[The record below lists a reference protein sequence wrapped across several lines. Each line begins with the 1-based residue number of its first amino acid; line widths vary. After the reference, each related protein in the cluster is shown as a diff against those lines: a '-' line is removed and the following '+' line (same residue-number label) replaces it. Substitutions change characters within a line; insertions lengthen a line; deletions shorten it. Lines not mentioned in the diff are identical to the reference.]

1 MVIAFVRIKNNYFN
15 HQKQIITTMKRT
27 AKAHWEGNL
36 KEGKGDLSTQSGI
49 LEKTKYSFKTRFE
62 EGEKGTN
69 PEELLAAAHAGCF
82 TMAVSA
88 ILTEKGISATSL
100 DTEATLTMEGLSI
113 KTIHLNITGKVPGIS
128 ADDFTAITKDAEKN
142 CLVSKVL
149 SIPITSESHFT
160 A

>member
-1 MVIAFVRIKNNYFN
+1 ML
-15 HQKQIITTMKRT
+15 RT

-36 KEGKGDLSTQSGI
+36 KEGKGSLSTQSGI
-49 LEKTKYSFKTRFE
+49 LEKTNYSFKTRFE

-82 TMAVSA
+82 TMAVASM
-88 ILTEKGISATSL
+88 LGVKGITADNL

-113 KTIHLNITGKVPGIS
+113 TAIHLNIKGSVPGIN
-128 ADDFTAITKDAEKN
+128 AEDFATITKDAEKN

-149 SIPITSESHFT
+149 NIPITSESHFII
-160 A
+160 